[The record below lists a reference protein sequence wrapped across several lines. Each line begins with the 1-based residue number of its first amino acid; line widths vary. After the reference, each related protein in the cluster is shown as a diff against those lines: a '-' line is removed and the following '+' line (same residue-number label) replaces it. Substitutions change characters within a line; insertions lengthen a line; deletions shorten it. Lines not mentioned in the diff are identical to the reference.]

1 MLITTATELPR
12 LMRCIGSRLMPA
24 ALPIEHRTEAMDEG
38 NAAGWLAEQL
48 FGGESVAVGAKA
60 PNGWVVTD
68 DMMENVH
75 IYLKALD
82 CGAMQVE
89 TTHGGEHY
97 QVRGRADHIK
107 FVDRIYSEYAGDNG
121 VMQTTFLPSVL
132 TIDDL
137 KYGWRIVEP
146 EMNWTLISHAI
157 GWCINNRV
165 SPDRIV
171 LRIIQPRPYHP
182 QGPVRAWACSYE
194 ELQAHARA
202 IAARLTEPSDE
213 LTSGIEQCAKCH
225 ALAGCPAAR
234 RASMNAIDVVQ
245 DMAFSDDLPNDILAH
260 EYEVLDQ
267 AADMVEMVR
276 DARKELLT
284 HRIQSGQVV
293 QGYALKQR
301 QGQRAWIAGMSG
313 KALSAATGVDLVKDG
328 VVTPAEAE
336 RRGVDKALVTA
347 LTSRPIIG
355 TKLER
360 INADAIGRKIFGTQ

>member
-1 MLITTATELPR
+1 
-12 LMRCIGSRLMPA
+12 MRCIGSRLMPA

-38 NAAGWLAEQL
+38 NAADWLAEQL
-48 FGGESVAVGAKA
+48 FAGESVAVGTKA
-60 PNGWVVTD
+60 PNGWAVTD
-68 DMMENVH
+68 DMIENVH

-89 TTHGGEHY
+89 TTHGSETW
-97 QVRGRADHIK
+97 QVRGRADHIS
-107 FVDRIYSEYAGDNG
+107 FRDG
-121 VMQTTFLPSVL
+121 VL

-157 GWCINNRV
+157 GWSTQNDVKIDRV
-165 SPDRIV
+165 V
-171 LRIIQPRPYHP
+171 LRIIQPRAYHP
-182 QGPVRAWACSYE
+182 MGPVRAWAFDGNMLALY
-194 ELQAHARA
+194 LRD
-202 IAARLTEPSDE
+202 IDTRLFSPSDE
-213 LTSGIEQCAKCH
+213 LTSGTEQCAKCH
-225 ALAGCPAAR
+225 ALANCPSAR

-245 DMAFSDDLPNDILAH
+245 DMAFSDELPNDILAH

-276 DARKELLT
+276 NARKELLT

-301 QGQRAWIAGMSG
+301 QGQRAWVAGMSG
-313 KALSAATGVDLVKDG
+313 KALSAATGVDLTKDG

-336 RRGVDKALVTA
+336 RRGVDKVLVTA
-347 LTSRPIIG
+347 LTNRPIIG

-360 INADAIGRKIFGTQ
+360 IDADAIGRKIFGER

>member
-38 NAAGWLAEQL
+38 NAADWLAEQL
-48 FGGESVAVGAKA
+48 FAGEKVTVGTKA

-68 DMMENVH
+68 DMVENVH
-75 IYLKALD
+75 VYLKALD

-89 TTHGGEHY
+89 TTHGNEHY
-97 QVRGRADHIK
+97 QVRGRADHIV
-107 FVDRIYSEYAGDNG
+107 FRDN
-121 VMQTTFLPSVL
+121 VL
-132 TIDDL
+132 TVDDL

-157 GWCINNRV
+157 GWCINNQT
-165 SPDRIV
+165 SPDRIIF
-171 LRIIQPRPYHP
+171 RIIQPRAYHP
-182 QGPVRAWACSYE
+182 MGPVRAWAIDYA
-194 ELQAHARA
+194 ELQGYARA
-202 IAARLTEPSDE
+202 IATRLTEPSDE
-213 LTSGIEQCAKCH
+213 LTTGTEQCAKCH
-225 ALAGCPAAR
+225 ALASCPAAR

-245 DMAFSDDLPNDILAH
+245 DMAFSDDLPNDVLAH

-276 DARKELLT
+276 DARAELLT
-284 HRIQSGQVV
+284 YRIQSGQVV

-301 QGQRAWIAGMSG
+301 QGQRAWVAGMSG
-313 KALSAATGVDLVKDG
+313 KALSAATGTDLTKDG
-328 VVTPAEAE
+328 IVTPAEAE

-347 LTSRPIIG
+347 LTSRPIVG

-360 INADAIGRKIFGTQ
+360 IDADAIGRKIFGAQ